1 MTTYEKVFK
10 TSIEPKKK
18 AQTRISSSNAHKGR
32 PNNLKKAKK
41 EKAQP
46 PERVMEKR
54 LRLQRS
60 TDFKKVFKEGKRFP
74 SPHFVLYI
82 RKNALPQARLGV
94 SISKSHFKLA
104 TRRNRLR
111 RIAREL
117 FRKDISRDFK
127 GYDFVIAS
135 KRNYPSRDMRE
146 AIKELKALLGKIRK

>member
-1 MTTYEKVFK
+1 MTPYEKDFK
-10 TSIEPKKK
+10 AGIEPKKK
-18 AQTRISSSNAHKGR
+18 AHTRISSSDAHKGW
-32 PNNLKKAKK
+32 PNGLEKAKK
-41 EKAQP
+41 ERARA

-54 LRLQRS
+54 LRLKRS

-74 SPHFVLYI
+74 SPRFVLYI

-135 KRNYPSRDMRE
+135 RRNYPSSDMSE
-146 AIKELKALLGKIRK
+146 AIKELKALLGKMRK